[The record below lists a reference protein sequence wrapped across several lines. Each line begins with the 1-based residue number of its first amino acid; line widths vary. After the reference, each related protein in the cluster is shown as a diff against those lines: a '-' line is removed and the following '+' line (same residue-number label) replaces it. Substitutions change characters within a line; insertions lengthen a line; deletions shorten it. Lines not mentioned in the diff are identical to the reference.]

1 MSQTV
6 KPPPPLLIPGRWRH
20 EAFPEADLGEALRQA
35 AAVGA
40 SEWAGIAY
48 TTAGAKAVNGL
59 IVEGTEA
66 VGLRPTE
73 AGRDEINLET
83 VYEARLWA
91 VRDGAS
97 DGGAITADEVRWLN
111 GSGAARVSAWTSAT
125 PPDTPA
131 PDDTE
136 ECWLRAN
143 EYLTHNSAG
152 AASLENAPRISAV
165 EVFTTEP
172 EFGNTVFA
180 DELMTGRWA

>member
-1 MSQTV
+1 MSETV
-6 KPPPPLLIPGRWRH
+6 KPSLPPLIPGRWRH

-59 IVEGTEA
+59 IVEGTET

-97 DGGAITADEVRWLN
+97 DGGAMADEVRWVN
-111 GSGAARVSAWTSAT
+111 GSGAAHVSAWMSM
-125 PPDTPA
+125 A
-131 PDDTE
+131 PDMPVPEDAD
-136 ECWLRAN
+136 ECWLRVN

-152 AASLENAPRISAV
+152 ALSLENAPKISAV
-165 EVFTTEP
+165 EVFTIEP
-172 EFGNTVFA
+172 EFGNTVFT